1 MKASWSTTQNV
12 EAMVGLALVDARDF
26 GFGWRLY
33 PERTLA
39 ESIALLNKAL
49 AIDPSFSH
57 GYYAKG
63 VALLSCQRS
72 GVIVR
77 DGLSASPAWTA
88 ACASLTRSRCARA
101 AGGQSFI
108 AADCEGLT
116 AEPVRSL
123 IGPSKEFLLNLHR
136 DLIQP
141 FFDAVSPILLIPGL
155 SFKFPYLVFGCA
167 EQTPCEFVSTACRY
181 FASAAPAARSRAL
194 KIVCPAL
201 SSGSP
206 DSALA
211 VRFGCKGN
219 YCLCHGCTAIGTPV
233 SKTLRRIF
241 STQSALRQFGPLW
254 ITLFCCRCALRAT
267 LPNSLLP
274 LAIPSESR
282 CPSLRHSS

>member
-12 EAMVGLALVDARDF
+12 EAKVGLALVDARDF

-63 VALLSCQRS
+63 VALLTCQRS

-108 AADCEGLT
+108 AADCERPASNRA
-116 AEPVRSL
+116 AEPPFGWLEVLAVGFSSKWTNPVW
-123 IGPSKEFLLNLHR
+123 PSGA
-136 DLIQP
+136 
-141 FFDAVSPILLIPGL
+141 AV
-155 SFKFPYLVFGCA
+155 
-167 EQTPCEFVSTACRY
+167 
-181 FASAAPAARSRAL
+181 PAAWR
-194 KIVCPAL
+194 
-201 SSGSP
+201 
-206 DSALA
+206 
-211 VRFGCKGN
+211 
-219 YCLCHGCTAIGTPV
+219 
-233 SKTLRRIF
+233 
-241 STQSALRQFGPLW
+241 
-254 ITLFCCRCALRAT
+254 
-267 LPNSLLP
+267 
-274 LAIPSESR
+274 
-282 CPSLRHSS
+282 